1 MLDTF
6 KEFNKKVRSG
16 YYDLVKSEFVYLDE
30 GGKYIFYLKPKSLGL
45 EERLNKLTAERDELK
60 GKVNK
65 LGSFLKTSECH
76 ALSQRE
82 QYLLARQWNS
92 MSDYLHTLED
102 RIKLIEEKFQ

>member
-1 MLDTF
+1 MLDFF

-30 GGKYIFYLKPKSLGL
+30 GGKYIFYIKPKSLGL

-65 LGSFLKTSECH
+65 LGSF
-76 ALSQRE
+76 AMR
-82 QYLLARQWNS
+82 
-92 MSDYLHTLED
+92 
-102 RIKLIEEKFQ
+102 